1 MNQKDS
7 PKSEVFS
14 FRTSDKNTII
24 ELKQKNKTSDFLS
37 ELMQLYFSGKL
48 ITLEESMKIKEL
60 SELKFRDYKARVI
73 TKELNAKIIMLR
85 GLKVSPDDIAK
96 IMDNKKSIFDVSATK
111 EIKQLD
117 GTLRCITCGKKI
129 EMRAYNFQ
137 QVEDYSKHIK
147 DKHDRDYNQIYETER
162 KVFLEM
168 LGEPKNVS

>member
-1 MNQKDS
+1 MAKKDT
-7 PKSEVFS
+7 KSSKVFS
-14 FRTSDKNTII
+14 FRTSNAKILEQMKLIND
-24 ELKQKNKTSDFLS
+24 TSEFLS
-37 ELMQLYFSGKL
+37 EVMEKYFSGKL
-48 ITLEESMKIKEL
+48 ITLEQSMKIKEL

-117 GTLRCITCGKKI
+117 GTLRCITCGEKI

-137 QVEDYSKHIK
+137 QVDDYVNHIK
-147 DKHDRDYNQIYETER
+147 EKHDRDYNQIFESER
-162 KVFLEM
+162 VVFLEL
-168 LGEPKNVS
+168 LGETKNVL